1 MLLQA
6 YLPWNKMKPIDAVT
20 SLSYVVTNGFYGL
33 ICGTAIA
40 KLGDDSLFDVE
51 PTNDYISPTLRTS
64 EEVDQG
70 FRRYPEIN
78 TTIETT
84 LH

>member
-1 MLLQA
+1 
-6 YLPWNKMKPIDAVT
+6 MKPMDAVS
-20 SLSYVVTNGFYGL
+20 SLSYVVTNALYGL
-33 ICGTAIA
+33 ICGTTIA

-51 PTNDYISPTLRTS
+51 PAKDYISPTIKTS
-64 EEVDQG
+64 EEVDHQ
-70 FRRYPEIN
+70 FHRYPEIN